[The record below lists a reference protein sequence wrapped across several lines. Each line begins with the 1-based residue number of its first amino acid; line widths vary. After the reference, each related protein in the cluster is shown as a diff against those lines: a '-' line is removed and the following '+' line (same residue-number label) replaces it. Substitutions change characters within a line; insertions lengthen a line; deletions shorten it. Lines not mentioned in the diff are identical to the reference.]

1 MPSSPRRIKQ
11 PHAGSRQPADPSPGT
26 RDSRAAAA
34 APSKFAGG
42 PKVVPSPGGYTW
54 VMRRLVIVREEYTM
68 VDPGSVG
75 DWMQALLTT
84 AALGG
89 LAAACG
95 WALREEEAHR
105 SVLRPGPT
113 REASGAV
120 AFTAVEGMQAGHQQL
135 AQRSK
140 PRAG

>member
-1 MPSSPRRIKQ
+1 
-11 PHAGSRQPADPSPGT
+11 
-26 RDSRAAAA
+26 
-34 APSKFAGG
+34 
-42 PKVVPSPGGYTW
+42 
-54 VMRRLVIVREEYTM
+54 M

-75 DWMQALLTT
+75 DWMQALLIA

-95 WALREEEAHR
+95 WALREEEEAHR

-120 AFTAVEGMQAGHQQL
+120 ASTAVEGMQAGHQQL